1 MCRRIYKYYTACG
14 CVLNALF
21 YHKCAHGSASPLCK
35 EEDGIVTHDGETC
48 PYHTRVA
55 RQQARSR
62 RRANGGGTQG
72 SEKKIRTS
80 IENPLTITGA
90 GDGIITTKLEDRHQ
104 LGDFQVFIK
113 DIDTFLKKLAECQN
127 GTRTET
133 KIETLAESQLQQ
145 KSKKQEGKSNQQLK
159 DRKVSRELSPLAGCS
174 DWTDDDENDNAI
186 ARRKRRDRLKKE
198 FRALVRENDNNKKL
212 FDASDIFMSSDC
224 GDDDDAS
231 DSSSSSS
238 SSSSSD
244 SDPGDAYPSPMSMSP
259 HYSNYSDVFEGDES
273 SDADD
278 IHPSSSSLSP
288 DHGHLSNVYES
299 SNDSIHGN
307 MQSSIAGPAHCSEPL
322 PAFLPWDTP
331 PENSEDMEEDEET
344 EHEAEDEPDYD
355 GHDSDMPDADEDN
368 GDYVPEPT
376 WPPTGVEWTSKLKY
390 MTGIPRRDYR

>member
-14 CVLNALF
+14 CILNALF
-21 YHKCAHGSASPLCK
+21 YHKCTHGSASPLCK
-35 EEDGIVTHDGETC
+35 EEDGIVTRDGETC

-72 SEKKIRTS
+72 SEKKIRTF

-90 GDGIITTKLEDRHQ
+90 GEGIITTKLEDRHQ

-159 DRKVSRELSPLAGCS
+159 DRKVSRELPPLAGCS

-238 SSSSSD
+238 SD

-259 HYSNYSDVFEGDES
+259 HYSNYGDVFESDES

-288 DHGHLSNVYES
+288 DHGHVSNVYES

-307 MQSSIAGPAHCSEPL
+307 MQSSIAGQAHCSEPL
-322 PAFLPWDTP
+322 PAFLSWDTP
-331 PENSEDMEEDEET
+331 PENSENMEEDEET

-355 GHDSDMPDADEDN
+355 SHDSDMPDADEDN